1 MQIHHERR
9 MASPGAI
16 FIFKVDFELCTV
28 LIVSNYFMFRRP
40 CQDKTQFNISFII
53 LILTILCQS
62 GMWLI
67 DEYAQIQR
75 EAERREL

>member
-28 LIVSNYFMFRRP
+28 LIVSNYFMFRRT
-40 CQDKTQFNISFII
+40 CQGKNAYDSI
-53 LILTILCQS
+53 LFLTILCQS